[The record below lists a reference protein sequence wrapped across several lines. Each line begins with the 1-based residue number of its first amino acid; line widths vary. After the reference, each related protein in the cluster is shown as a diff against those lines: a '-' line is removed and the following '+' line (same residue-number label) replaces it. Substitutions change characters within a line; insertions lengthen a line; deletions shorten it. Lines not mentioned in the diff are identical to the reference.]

1 MCCFVWNIC
10 CINHIYYIL
19 LQTKHSDTVISYRS
33 VVKEPCEQCMLYFRT
48 QPKGIILSGRH
59 HFSSKCNRESPPRRA
74 HSFKKEKKVRNAA
87 VRARLGS
94 GSKAGSGDKRRA
106 AKKAAKS
113 LLFVIGFRVFPRD
126 LCKEFSLL
134 RSHHCAVWPA
144 FKRLQVLLNVSWP
157 RNRKAIPLFS
167 ILWQSGAAVWKSIS
181 RDDILITGHEIYW
194 GIRAGPGKA
203 GENVCTYPLEY

>member
-1 MCCFVWNIC
+1 M
-10 CINHIYYIL
+10 
-19 LQTKHSDTVISYRS
+19 ISYRS

-106 AKKAAKS
+106 AKKAAAAKAKAAAIAGSVLAQAQGAATLTVNAVVADVTGQRGTSLVSLTGAVQAGS
-113 LLFVIGFRVFPRD
+113 LLWTA
-126 LCKEFSLL
+126 SQ
-134 RSHHCAVWPA
+134 AVVA
-144 FKRLQVLLNVSWP
+144 
-157 RNRKAIPLFS
+157 
-167 ILWQSGAAVWKSIS
+167 
-181 RDDILITGHEIYW
+181 Y
-194 GIRAGPGKA
+194 
-203 GENVCTYPLEY
+203 